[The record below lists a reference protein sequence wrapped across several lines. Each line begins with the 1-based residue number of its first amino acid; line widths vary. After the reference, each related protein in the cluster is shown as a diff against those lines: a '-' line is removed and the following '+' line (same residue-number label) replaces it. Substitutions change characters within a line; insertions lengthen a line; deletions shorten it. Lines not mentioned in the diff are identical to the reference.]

1 MPSVKNSKSLRTELT
16 QHLKEASRINSSKQ
30 IQYWYPLAM
39 ATYGID
45 EVLEAL
51 DSMCNYRTTM
61 WDKTR
66 QFEEDFGSKFGG
78 EAVMVNSGSSAD
90 LIAAFSMHELS
101 GGNLKTGDEVLVPAV
116 TWPTQIWSIIMA
128 GFTPIFVDVN
138 PQTLNIDINDLRK
151 KITPKTRAIAIV
163 HLMGNTPNMAEV
175 NLMCQEHNLE
185 MIEDCCESLGTKWN
199 GKPVGTLGQSGTFSF
214 FFSHH
219 ITTMEGGMLITTNP
233 ELAERYRLLRA
244 HGWSRNLRNP
254 IDPIEGLDPRYTFVN
269 WGFNVRPTEL
279 QAGFGQ
285 VQLARVDDFQLH
297 RLNNATLLMKLLE
310 KYLNYFSIMQI
321 EPGTTCSWFALPIMV
336 HQNAPFTRDEI
347 TNFLEEVGV
356 ETRPI
361 VAGNLARHPA
371 VSRFPSLRNQNLPGA
386 DLVHEQ
392 GFYIG
397 IHPVNMEDEIHRI
410 ESEISRFFRQLNISV
425 EIQ

>member
-1 MPSVKNSKSLRTELT
+1 MSGVKNSQSLRIELT
-16 QHLKEASRINSSKQ
+16 HHLGEASRINSSKPN
-30 IQYWYPLAM
+30 QYWYPLAM

-51 DSMCNYRTTM
+51 DSMCNFRTTM

-66 QFEEDFGSKFGG
+66 QFENDFGSKFGG

-90 LIAAFSMHELS
+90 LIAAFGMHELS
-101 GGNLKTGDEVLVPAV
+101 GGNLKTGDEVLVPSV
-116 TWPTQIWSIIMA
+116 TWPTQIWSVIMA

-138 PQTLNIDINDLRK
+138 PQTLNIDVNDLRK
-151 KITPKTRAIAIV
+151 KVTSKTKAIATV

-175 NLMCQEHNLE
+175 NLICKEYNLE

-199 GKPVGTLGQSGTFSF
+199 GQSVGTFGQSGTFSF

-233 ELAERYRLLRA
+233 ELADRYRLLRA

-254 IDPIEGLDPRYTFVN
+254 IDPVEGLDPRYTFVN

-285 VQLARVDDFQLH
+285 VQLARVDDFQTH

-310 KYLNYFSIMQI
+310 KYQNFFSIMQI
-321 EPGTTCSWFALPIMV
+321 EPGASCSWFALPMIV
-336 HQNAPFTRDEI
+336 HRNAPFSRDEI

-386 DLVHEQ
+386 DLVHER

-397 IHPVNMEDEIHRI
+397 IHPVDMEEEIHRI
-410 ESEISRFFRQLNISV
+410 ESEITKFFRLLSIPI
-425 EIQ
+425 EG

>member
-1 MPSVKNSKSLRTELT
+1 MPSVKNSQSLRNNIIF
-16 QHLKEASRINSSKQ
+16 HLKEASRVNSAKPNR
-30 IQYWYPLAM
+30 YWYPLAI
-39 ATYGID
+39 ANYGVD

-51 DSMCNYRTTM
+51 DSMCNYQTTM
-61 WDKTR
+61 WDKTKN
-66 QFEEDFGSKFGG
+66 FEEDFGPKFGG

-90 LIAAFSMHELS
+90 LIAAFAMHETS

-128 GFTPIFVDVN
+128 GFTPKFVDIN

-151 KITPKTRAIAIV
+151 KVSSRTKAISIV
-163 HLMGNTPNMAEV
+163 HLMGNTPNMTEV
-175 NLMCQEHNLE
+175 ELICQEYNLE

-199 GKPVGTLGQSGTFSF
+199 GQPVGTFGQSGTFSF

-254 IDPIEGLDPRYTFVN
+254 IVPIEGLDPRYTFVN

-279 QAGFGQ
+279 QAGFGH
-285 VQLARVDDFQLH
+285 VQLKRVNEFQQH
-297 RLNNATLLMKLLE
+297 RLKNSLLLAKLLE
-310 KYLNYFSIMQI
+310 KYLNYISIMQI
-321 EPGTTCSWFALPIMV
+321 EPGATCSWFALPIMV
-336 HQNAPFTRDEI
+336 NRNAPFTRDQI
-347 TNFLEEVGV
+347 TTFLEANGV

-371 VSRFPSLRNQNLPGA
+371 ITRFPTLRNQVLPGA
-386 DLVHEQ
+386 DMVHVQ

-397 IHPVNMEDEIHRI
+397 IHPVEMEAEIYRLDA
-410 ESEISRFFRQLNISV
+410 EISRFFKENS
-425 EIQ
+425 IQILI

>member
-1 MPSVKNSKSLRTELT
+1 MSSVKKSKLLRDELT
-16 QHLKEASRINSSKQ
+16 LHLGEASRINTSKTS
-30 IQYWYPLAM
+30 QYWYPLAM
-39 ATYGID
+39 ATYGVD

-66 QFEEDFGSKFGG
+66 QFENDFGSKFGG

-90 LIAAFSMHELS
+90 LIAAFAMHELS
-101 GGNLKTGDEVLVPAV
+101 GGNLKNGDEVLVPAV
-116 TWPTQIWSIIMA
+116 TWPTQIWSIVMA
-128 GFTPIFVDVN
+128 GFTPKFVDVN
-138 PQTLNIDINDLRK
+138 PRTLNIDINDLRK
-151 KITPKTRAIAIV
+151 KVSSKTKAISIV

-175 NLMCQEHNLE
+175 ELICEEYGLE
-185 MIEDCCESLGTKWN
+185 MLEDCCESLGTKWN
-199 GKPVGTLGQSGTFSF
+199 GRPVGTFGQSGTFSF

-219 ITTMEGGMLITTNP
+219 MTTMEGGMLITTNP

-254 IDPIEGLDPRYTFVN
+254 IDPVDGLDPRYTFVN

-285 VQLARVDDFQLH
+285 VQLTHIDEFQQH
-297 RLNNATLLMKLLE
+297 RLNNALLLTKLLE
-310 KYLNYFSIMQI
+310 KYSSYFSIMQI
-321 EPGTTCSWFALPIMV
+321 EPGATCSWFALPIMV
-336 HQNAPFTRDEI
+336 SQEAPFSRDQL
-347 TNFLEEVGV
+347 TAFLESTGV

-371 VSRFPSLRNQNLPGA
+371 VLRFPTLRNQVLPGA
-386 DLVHEQ
+386 DMVHEH

-397 IHPVNMEDEIHRI
+397 IHPVEMETEICRLDT
-410 ESEISRFFRQLNISV
+410 EISQFLN
-425 EIQ
+425 EMNIQI